1 MSGVSH
7 HSGQTVRKCGYTQSG
22 CLMRFERKL
31 CMVDNG
37 RHKFCRCNNNNNV
50 NKTTLLYWLKPEL
63 HEVILIRGLITDDCH
78 VFSPV
83 VLAVTKGPLQQV
95 IHATSAMLKRK
106 GSTRQDKGKSSY
118 HLKQQFPLSVSSQ
131 CVSLFLQRGGFVPR
145 ELVD

>member
-1 MSGVSH
+1 MLG
-7 HSGQTVRKCGYTQSG
+7 TILVRQYESVVTLNRG
-22 CLMRFERKL
+22 CLVRRKRKP

-37 RHKFCRCNNNNNV
+37 RHTFRRYSNNNNNV
-50 NKTTLLYWLKPEL
+50 SKTTILYWLKPEL

-83 VLAVTKGPLQQV
+83 VLAVTIGPLQQV
-95 IHATSAMLKRK
+95 IHATNAMLKSK

-131 CVSLFLQRGGFVPR
+131 CVSLFLQHGGFVPR